1 MRLMR
6 FNATAEHAPGKTLAL
21 ADAEDTLRTHTVLR
35 HKKVVKRL
43 FEKWLIY
50 CGFMFQNMHFVVC
63 KSMNR
68 RNGYFHS
75 TGVRS

>member
-43 FEKWLIY
+43 FKKMVDLLRIYVSEYALCCLQKYEQEEWLFSHHW
-50 CGFMFQNMHFVVC
+50 G
-63 KSMNR
+63 
-68 RNGYFHS
+68 
-75 TGVRS
+75 